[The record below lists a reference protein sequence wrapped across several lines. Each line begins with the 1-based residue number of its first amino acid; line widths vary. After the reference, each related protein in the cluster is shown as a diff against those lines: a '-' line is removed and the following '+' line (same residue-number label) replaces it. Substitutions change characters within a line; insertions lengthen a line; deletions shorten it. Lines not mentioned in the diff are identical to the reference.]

1 MYEKN
6 ICKFIPK
13 TNDSDA
19 IHTINFVLETKPQK
33 YNGLKSSSFY
43 RIHYVSKGSGT
54 LHLCYS
60 SHKISEG
67 DIFFVIPSVPYA
79 IEGENSLEYMYIS
92 YLGTRANMITDRL
105 GISYKTC
112 VFHGFSEVEDFWKN
126 SLGAPVEACDLRC
139 ESVLL
144 YTFSVMIEKL
154 LISGNETKIAD
165 AVTQIKKYI
174 DENFSDSDLSLDKIS
189 AVLSYNKKYI
199 STVFKNKFKTGVSE
213 YISILRIQHA
223 CTLIQQGVTSIKNVA
238 YLCGFHDPAYFS
250 KVFRKKMGVSPKE
263 HIKKG
268 LSQ

>member
-13 TNDSDA
+13 TNDLDA
-19 IHTINFVLETKPQK
+19 IHTINFVLETEPQK
-33 YNGLKSSSFY
+33 YDGLKSSSLY

-54 LHLCYS
+54 LHLCNS

-79 IEGENSLEYMYIS
+79 IESENNLEYMYIS

-112 VFHGFSEVEDFWKN
+112 VFHDFFEVEDFWKN
-126 SLGAPVEACDLRC
+126 SLVVPVEASDLRC

-154 LISGNETKIAD
+154 VISGNETKVAD

-174 DENFSDSDLSLDKIS
+174 DDNFFDSDLSLDKIS
-189 AVLSYNKKYI
+189 EILSYNKKYI
-199 STVFKNKFKTGVSE
+199 STVFKNKFKTGVCE
-213 YISILRIQHA
+213 YINILRIQHA
-223 CTLIQQGVTSIKNVA
+223 CTLMQQGVTCIKNVA
-238 YLCGFHDPAYFS
+238 YLCGFHDPMYFS
-250 KVFRKKMGVSPKE
+250 RVFKKQIGVSPKE
-263 HIKKG
+263 HIKKIFG
-268 LSQ
+268 